1 MIHEAML
8 LEYTGPDLALVEWA
22 SALKELLFMTLLANL
37 FLPLGLAVSAR
48 PAALAISAGLYAGKV
63 FLLAVAVTLVE
74 TTNAKLRFFRVPEL
88 MAVSLGLGFL
98 ALAIRFL

>member
-1 MIHEAML
+1 
-8 LEYTGPDLALVEWA
+8 VEWA
-22 SALKELLFMTLLANL
+22 AALKEILFMTVLANL
-37 FLPLGLAVSAR
+37 FLPLGLAMSFSPTAM
-48 PAALAISAGLYAGKV
+48 ALAAASYTAKV

-74 TTNAKLRFFRVPEL
+74 VTNAKLRFFRVPEL